1 MHVSRLSDVGPTLM
15 TDIAVNGSKRIGPTD
30 WRRLRF
36 VALIAVYGSALG
48 AAAVIVNLL
57 SRTPFL
63 DEPEHLGFGAGLII
77 YGGGAMTGIFVGA
90 LVAAAV
96 QFEGHRWPLGIRLW
110 LIFGLVY
117 GLVFALSLA
126 GFFAP
131 LSNLVLDF
139 YQGHLD
145 PIEVL
150 QALSN
155 IAISW
160 PFRAIIDSALL
171 LYSAAGAGLLF
182 GTGAWVIDRVHT
194 STHPTTSRYGSWGI
208 SLLLGLAVLFFAL
221 LAPPTLLARFG

>member
-1 MHVSRLSDVGPTLM
+1 VHVSGLSDVGPRLV
-15 TDIAVNGSKRIGPTD
+15 TDIAVNGSRRIGSTD

-36 VALIAVYGSALG
+36 VALIAMYGGALG

-57 SRTPFL
+57 SRTPFF
-63 DEPEHLGFGAGLII
+63 DEPQHLGFEAGLII
-77 YGGGAMTGIFVGA
+77 YGGGAVTGIFVGA

-96 QFEGHRWPLGIRLW
+96 QFEGHQWPLGIRLW
-110 LIFGLVY
+110 LICGLVY

-126 GFFAP
+126 GLFAP

-139 YQGHLD
+139 YQGALD

-150 QALSN
+150 QALSHV
-155 IAISW
+155 AISW
-160 PFRAIIDSALL
+160 PIRAIIDSALL
-171 LYSAAGAGLLF
+171 LYSAAGGGLLF
-182 GTGAWVIDRVHT
+182 GAGAWGIDRFHT

-208 SLLLGLAVLFFAL
+208 SLLLGLMVLFFSL